1 MYLIDINNIS
11 YRLKQN
17 WNEITINE
25 AIEIM
30 KVINKMPERLREY
43 YDLIL
48 KKQTKQ
54 VKTKITK
61 WNEDITLEE
70 RVKIFPA
77 FYGKMLYKLSNAPQK
92 VIDRV
97 DWQSRT
103 NIYNFKIGEGISC
116 ESVVIGLLSFPF
128 DYKIQGIE
136 SFKLKGEALLLPVTR
151 SVLGEDRPMGN
162 EPAITFTESADLEIF
177 ASKLSGGVYERAT
190 NIISI
195 LCRPKGEEYDEEKS
209 LKRAE
214 SMGKLTMDIFWEVF
228 FCIIKQSHILKR
240 DMLICLLGQELKTKK
255 QYLKVA

>member
-1 MYLIDINNIS
+1 MYLIDINNVS
-11 YRLKQN
+11 YQLKQG
-17 WNEITINE
+17 WHEITINE

-54 VKTKITK
+54 VKTKIAK
-61 WNEDITLEE
+61 WNEDVTLEE
-70 RVKIFPA
+70 RVKIFPT
-77 FYGKMLYKLSNAPQK
+77 FYGKMLYKLSNVPQK

-128 DYKIQGIE
+128 DYKVKNSE
-136 SFKLKGEALLLPVTR
+136 SFKFKGETLLLPVTK
-151 SVLGEDRPMGN
+151 SILGEQKPMAD
-162 EPAITFTESADLEIF
+162 EQAIVFTESADLEIF
-177 ASKLSGGVYERAT
+177 ANKLSGGVYERAT

-214 SMGKLTMDIFWEVF
+214 DMGKLTMDVFWEVF

>member
-11 YRLKQN
+11 YRLKEN
-17 WNEITINE
+17 WHEITINE

-61 WNEDITLEE
+61 WNKDITLEE
-70 RVKIFPA
+70 RIKTFPA

-97 DWQSRT
+97 DWQNRT

-128 DYKIQGIE
+128 DYKIQNIE
-136 SFKLKGEALLLPVTR
+136 SFELKEETLLLPVTR
-151 SVLGEDRPMGN
+151 SVLKEDKPMGN
-162 EPAITFTESADLEIF
+162 EQAIVFTESADLEIF

-195 LCRPKGEEYDEEKS
+195 LCRPKSEEYDEEKS
-209 LKRAE
+209 LQRAE